1 MSKKETKNIVK
12 VGEEE
17 IDVSTLSNNSIL
29 YLRHMID
36 LDNQIEELN
45 FKAQQARTAKT
56 AFLSMFNK
64 SREEDNTTKE

>member
-36 LDNQIEELN
+36 LDKQIEELN
-45 FKAQQARTAKT
+45 FKSQQARTAKT

>member
-17 IDVSTLSNNSIL
+17 IDVSTLSNNSLL

-36 LDNQIEELN
+36 LDNQIEKLN

>member
-1 MSKKETKNIVK
+1 
-12 VGEEE
+12 
-17 IDVSTLSNNSIL
+17 
-29 YLRHMID
+29 MID